1 MHKTRLKLFAAVAG
15 ALPLLVG
22 APAAL
27 AQGAA
32 KACVPI
38 PVDKIGIQLYSLN
51 AVFAGTTTEMPWAP
65 ATDVSETD
73 DAYVIE
79 AELPGLKKDEIDVS
93 LHDRELAITG
103 EVKERESR
111 GLRHR
116 KQRRS
121 GRFECRVYLPGDIDS
136 ERVGANLSDGVLT
149 VTLPPV
155 SWSALALA

>member
-1 MHKTRLKLFAAVAG
+1 M
-15 ALPLLVG
+15 ALPSIRRPGDTMLTSRPQPFDPFYEQMEQLVN
-22 APAAL
+22 AA
-27 AQGAA
+27 
-32 KACVPI
+32 
-38 PVDKIGIQLYSLN
+38 
-51 AVFAGTTTEMPWAP
+51 FAGTATDMPWAP
-65 ATDVSETD
+65 AADVSETD

-121 GRFECRVYLPGDIDS
+121 GRFECRVYLPGDIDADRIDAS
-136 ERVGANLSDGVLT
+136 LTDGVLT
-149 VTLPPV
+149 VTAPK
-155 SWSALALA
+155 ATTEKDRHIEIKG